1 MQPANIKTAGII
13 GAGRNGHAIAWL
25 HLHIFLGCGHAACH
39 HYPTPQRR

>member
-13 GAGRNGHAIAWL
+13 GAGRNGHAIAW

-39 HYPTPQRR
+39 HYPPAQRQ